1 MGADRVTLFYGI
13 RFQVSDP
20 VEIDLL
26 NLNRHPLI
34 EAARKVGLNHYW
46 GNFALDGGEY
56 YLLYIGTELGE
67 FGFEGKADL
76 EISDSVFAKIQRET
90 RKKII
95 TAGFS
100 LVPALIVQFEPDV

>member
-1 MGADRVTLFYGI
+1 M
-13 RFQVSDP
+13 
-20 VEIDLL
+20 
-26 NLNRHPLI
+26 
-34 EAARKVGLNHYW
+34 
-46 GNFALDGGEY
+46 
-56 YLLYIGTELGE
+56 LYIGTELGE

-100 LVPALIVQFEPDV
+100 LVPSLIVQFEPDV